1 MKKIS
6 NLSTYVR
13 TVRPILAGLGV
24 GLCFIWAQSAFAAN
38 AQRIAKQAKTCDV
51 AIQYQERRL
60 GIPKGLLSAI
70 SLAESGRWNEANGAT
85 IAWPWTVTTGGKG
98 YFLPN
103 RMDAIAYVK
112 SLQADGV
119 KNIDVGCLQINL
131 KYHPGAFVSI
141 AQAFDANANAAYAAN
156 FLAERFALSK
166 SWIKAAGDYHSTTPA
181 LNKTYRKR
189 VAKLWNSTLQS
200 APKKRVVLTK
210 RPLTKLPNMALAER
224 FNTAFRARTDA
235 NMMTRPG
242 LAIANRVNALKP
254 GASIRRSKA
263 ESRVSSFAKK
273 RQSQLL
279 AWRQLNT
286 PQVTM
291 PVVPAP
297 ISVQ

>member
-24 GLCFIWAQSAFAAN
+24 GLCFIWAQSAFATSS
-38 AQRIAKQAKTCDV
+38 QRIAKEAKTCDV

-119 KNIDVGCLQINL
+119 ENIDVGCLQINL
-131 KYHPGAFVSI
+131 KYHPDAFVSI
-141 AQAFDANANAAYAAN
+141 AQAFDANANATYAAN

-181 LNKTYRKR
+181 LNKSYRKR
-189 VAKLWNSTLQS
+189 VAKLWNNRPQS
-200 APKKRVVLTK
+200 APKKRVVVTK
-210 RPLTKLPNMALAER
+210 RPLTTLPNMSLTKR
-224 FNTAFRARTDA
+224 FNAAFRARTDA
-235 NMMTRPG
+235 NMMERPG
-242 LAIANRVNALKP
+242 LDIANRVNALKP

-263 ESRVSSFAKK
+263 GSRESTFAKK

-279 AWRQLNT
+279 AWRQLNN
-286 PQVTM
+286 PQATM
-291 PVVPAP
+291 PVVPTP